1 MLPRFADA
9 PSGRKEGTMEITEA
23 VKKFKD
29 QIKLLH
35 AYEHAMGVMYYDI
48 ETAAPKNAIAGFSDT
63 LAAFSE
69 ITYNISV
76 NEENFKLLDFLT
88 EHAGELDEITR
99 REVEEAQRGLKL
111 LRNIPVDEFV
121 EYQRVQSEASSVWHD
136 AKVNSDYALFEPY
149 LKKLVDFNVRF
160 AKYAAPDMD
169 PYDYWLNEFEEGFT
183 QDVLD
188 KYFAGIKS
196 ALVPLIHRIGE
207 KEQIESGFLH
217 KNYPVWKQRELS
229 DYLMEVMGIDRADCA
244 IGETEHPFTTGF
256 NKHDLRITTH
266 YYENALESSMYS
278 VIHEGGHAT
287 YEMGNSDELIGSSL
301 AGGASCG
308 MHESQSRFYEN
319 IIGRSRAFI
328 ELVFPKIK
336 EMFPDELKGVSSE
349 DFYRAVNR
357 AEPSLIRTEADEL
370 TYSLHVLVR
379 YEIEK
384 KLMHGE
390 LDTKDV
396 PSEWNRLYKEYLGVD
411 VPCDREGCL
420 QDSHWSGGSFGY
432 FPSYSL
438 GSAYGAQILHAMKK
452 ELDPDRLVRE
462 GKISVITD
470 WLREHI
476 HKYGRIKKP
485 AELLD
490 IACGEEFD
498 PGYYVKYLTDKFS
511 ELYGL

>member
-1 MLPRFADA
+1 
-9 PSGRKEGTMEITEA
+9 MELNEA
-23 VKKFKD
+23 VKRFKE
-29 QIKLLH
+29 QSMLMH
-35 AYEHAMGVMYYDI
+35 AYNHAMGVMYYDI
-48 ETAAPKNAIAGFSDT
+48 ETAAPKNAITGFSET
-63 LAAFSE
+63 LAALSE
-69 ITYNISV
+69 VTYKLSV
-76 NEENFKLLDFLT
+76 NEEVFETLDFLT
-88 EHAGELDEITR
+88 AHADELDEITR
-99 REVEEAQRGLKL
+99 REVEEAQKGLKL
-111 LRNIPVDEFV
+111 LRNIPMEEYVEF
-121 EYQRVQSEASSVWHD
+121 QRVQSEASAVWHE
-136 AKVNSDYALFEPY
+136 AKVKSDYAMFEPH
-149 LKKLVDFNVRF
+149 LKKLVEFTARF
-160 AKYAAPDMD
+160 AKYAEPETD

-188 KYFAGIKS
+188 KYFERIKA
-196 ALVPLIHRIGE
+196 ALVPLIHKIAE
-207 KEQIESGFLH
+207 KPQIENGFLH
-217 KNYPVWKQRELS
+217 KHYPVWKQRELS
-229 DYLMEVMGIDRADCA
+229 DKLMEVMGINRDDCA

-266 YYENALESSMYS
+266 YYEDALESSMYS

-287 YEMGNSDELIGSSL
+287 YEMGVADELMYSPL

-328 ELVFPKIK
+328 ELVFPIIK
-336 EMFPDELKGVSSE
+336 ERFPEELEGVTAE

-370 TYSLHVLVR
+370 TYSLHVLIR

-396 PSEWNRLYKEYLGVD
+396 PAEWNRLYKEYLGVD
-411 VPCDREGCL
+411 VPDDKHGCL

-438 GSAYGAQILHAMKK
+438 GSAYGAQILSAMKK
-452 ELDPDRLVRE
+452 ELDVDALVKA
-462 GKISVITD
+462 GNIAAITD

-476 HKYGRIKKP
+476 HKYGQIKKP
-485 AELLD
+485 AELLK
-490 IACGEEFD
+490 IATGEEFD
-498 PGYYVKYLTDKFS
+498 PEYYVKYLTEKFS
-511 ELYGL
+511 ALYGLE

>member
-1 MLPRFADA
+1 
-9 PSGRKEGTMEITEA
+9 MEIKEA
-23 VKKFKD
+23 VAKLKEN
-29 QIKLLH
+29 QKLLN
-35 AYEHAMGVMYYDI
+35 AYWHAMGVMYYDFD
-48 ETAAPKNAIAGFSDT
+48 TVAPKNAVTGFSDT
-63 LAAFSE
+63 MATLSE
-69 ITYNISV
+69 ITYKLSV
-76 NEENFKLLDFLT
+76 NEENFALLDLLT
-88 EHAGELDEITR
+88 EHASELDEITR
-99 REVEEAQRGLKL
+99 REVEEAQKGLKL
-111 LRNIPVDEFV
+111 LRNIPMDEYV
-121 EYQRVQSEASSVWHD
+121 EYQRIQSEANSVWHE
-136 AKVNSDYALFEPY
+136 AKVKSDYPMFEPL
-149 LKKLVDFNVRF
+149 LKKLVEYNIRF
-160 AKYAAPDMD
+160 AKYAAPEMD

-188 KYFAGIKS
+188 RYFEKVKA

-207 KEQIESGFLH
+207 KPQPEADFLH
-217 KNYPVWKQRELS
+217 KDYPVFKQRELS
-229 DYLMEVMGIDRADCA
+229 DYLMEVMGIDRDDCA

-256 NKHDLRITTH
+256 NKHDMRITTH

-287 YEMGNSDELIGSSL
+287 YEMGNCDELIGSPL

-319 IIGRSRAFI
+319 IIGRSKAFV
-328 ELVFPKIK
+328 ELVFPRIK
-336 EMFPDELKGVSSE
+336 ELFPEQLEGVDAEMFYK
-349 DFYRAVNR
+349 AVNR

-396 PSEWNRLYKEYLGVD
+396 PAEWNRLYKEYLGVD
-411 VPCDREGCL
+411 VPCAKEGCL

-452 ELDPDRLVRE
+452 EMDPDALVRAGE
-462 GKISVITD
+462 MEKVTL

-476 HKYGRIKKP
+476 HKYGGIKKP
-485 AELLD
+485 AELLR
-490 IACGEEFD
+490 ICCGEDFD
-498 PGYYVKYLTDKFS
+498 PEYYIKYLTDKFS